1 MNFTAAW
8 NADYIDAQYERWKS
22 DPQSLSREW
31 QFFFEGFELA
41 ASGLKPPAEAVGED
55 RLRMQARVQALI
67 YRYRDLGH
75 LMACL
80 DPLAKPIAIPSVSN
94 SCICRIRASAGG

>member
-55 RLRMQARVQALI
+55 QLQHAGPGAGPHQPLPGFGSSNGLPRSAGSLPDRSSPFK
-67 YRYRDLGH
+67 
-75 LMACL
+75 
-80 DPLAKPIAIPSVSN
+80 PLAAFN
-94 SCICRIRASAGG
+94 LTDGGS